1 MTMRAYDFSPLFRYS
16 VGFDR
21 MQRLLDSAL
30 ERSENAPSYPPY
42 NIESVGEN
50 AYRITMAVAGFGEDD
65 LDVTVKENQL
75 TVSGRTDRKEGEVAY
90 LHRGIATRAFDR
102 RFDLADHVK
111 VTGANLANGMLTI
124 SLERQVPEEQKPRKI
139 DIKRGT
145 VDKLVDTAKKFIGA
159 DEAKAA

>member
-1 MTMRAYDFSPLFRYS
+1 MRAYDFSPLFRYS

-30 ERSENAPSYPPY
+30 ERSESAPSYPPY

-50 AYRITMAVAGFGEDD
+50 AYRITMAVAGFGEND

-75 TVSGRTDRKEGEVAY
+75 TVTGQSDRKDEQVSY
-90 LHRGIATRAFDR
+90 LHRGIATRAFER

-111 VTGANLANGMLTI
+111 VTGANIANGMLTI
-124 SLERQVPEEQKPRKI
+124 SLERQIPEEQKPRKI
-139 DIKRGT
+139 EIKRSSVDT
-145 VDKLVDTAKKFIGA
+145 LVDKAKRLIGA

>member
-1 MTMRAYDFSPLFRYS
+1 MRTYDFSPLFRYS

-30 ERSENAPSYPPY
+30 ERSDSAPGYPPY
-42 NIESVGEN
+42 NIETVGEN

-75 TVSGRTDRKEGEVAY
+75 TIAGRNERKDEEVSY
-90 LHRGIATRAFDR
+90 LHRGIANRAFER

-111 VTGANLANGMLTI
+111 VVGANLANGMLTV
-124 SLERQVPEEQKPRKI
+124 SLERKVPEESKPRKVE
-139 DIKRGT
+139 IKRGT
-145 VDKLVDTAKKFIGA
+145 VEKIVDTAKKFIGA
-159 DEAKAA
+159 DDAKAA

>member
-1 MTMRAYDFSPLFRYS
+1 MRAYDFSPLFRYS

-30 ERSENAPSYPPY
+30 ERSESAPSYPPY
-42 NIESVGEN
+42 NIESISEN

-75 TVSGRTDRKEGEVAY
+75 TVTGRSDRKDEQVAY
-90 LHRGIATRAFDR
+90 LHRGIATRAFER

-111 VTGANLANGMLTI
+111 VTGANIANGMLTI

-139 DIKRGT
+139 EIKRSSVDT
-145 VDKLVDTAKKFIGA
+145 LVDKAKRLIGA

>member
-1 MTMRAYDFSPLFRYS
+1 MTMRTYDFSPLFRYS

-30 ERSENAPSYPPY
+30 ERSDSAPGYPPY
-42 NIESVGEN
+42 NIETVGEN

-75 TVSGRTDRKEGEVAY
+75 TIAGRNERKDEEVSY
-90 LHRGIATRAFDR
+90 LHRGIANRAFER

-111 VTGANLANGMLTI
+111 VVGANLANGMLTV
-124 SLERQVPEEQKPRKI
+124 SLERQVPEESKPRKVE
-139 DIKRGT
+139 IKRGT
-145 VDKLVDTAKKFIGA
+145 VDKIVDTAKKFIGA
-159 DEAKAA
+159 DDAKAA

>member
-1 MTMRAYDFSPLFRYS
+1 MRAYDFSPLFRYS

-30 ERSENAPSYPPY
+30 ERSESAPSYPPY

-50 AYRITMAVAGFGEDD
+50 AYRITMAVAGFGEGD

-75 TVSGRTDRKEGEVAY
+75 TVTGRSEHKDEQVSY
-90 LHRGIATRAFDR
+90 LHRGIATRAFER

-111 VTGANLANGMLTI
+111 VTGAHIANGMLTI

-139 DIKRGT
+139 EIKRSSVDT
-145 VDKLVDTAKKFIGA
+145 LVDKAKRLIGA

>member
-1 MTMRAYDFSPLFRYS
+1 MRAYDFSPLFRYS

-30 ERSENAPSYPPY
+30 ERSESAPGYPPY

-50 AYRITMAVAGFGEDD
+50 AYRITMAVAGFGEND

-75 TVSGRTDRKEGEVAY
+75 TVTGRSDRNDEQVSY
-90 LHRGIATRAFDR
+90 LHRGIATRAFER

-111 VTGANLANGMLTI
+111 VTGANIANGMLTI
-124 SLERQVPEEQKPRKI
+124 SLERQIPEEQKPRKI
-139 DIKRGT
+139 EIKRSSVDT
-145 VDKLVDTAKKFIGA
+145 LVDKAKRLIGA

>member
-1 MTMRAYDFSPLFRYS
+1 MRAYDFSPLFRYS

-30 ERSENAPSYPPY
+30 ERSESAPSYPPY
-42 NIESVGEN
+42 NIESVGDN
-50 AYRITMAVAGFGEDD
+50 AYRITMAVAGFGEND

-75 TVSGRTDRKEGEVAY
+75 TVSGRSDRNDEQVSY
-90 LHRGIATRAFDR
+90 LHRGIATRAFER

-111 VTGANLANGMLTI
+111 VTGANIANGMLTI
-124 SLERQVPEEQKPRKI
+124 SLERQIPEEQKPRKI
-139 DIKRGT
+139 EIKRSS
-145 VDKLVDTAKKFIGA
+145 VDTLVEKAKRLIGA

>member
-1 MTMRAYDFSPLFRYS
+1 MTMRTYDFSPLFRYS

-30 ERSENAPSYPPY
+30 ERSDSAPGYPPY
-42 NIESVGEN
+42 TIETVGEN

-75 TVSGRTDRKEGEVAY
+75 TIAGRNERKDEEVSY
-90 LHRGIATRAFDR
+90 LHRGIANRAFER

-111 VTGANLANGMLTI
+111 VVGANLANGMLTV
-124 SLERQVPEEQKPRKI
+124 SLERQVPEESKPRKVE
-139 DIKRGT
+139 IKRGT
-145 VDKLVDTAKKFIGA
+145 VEKIVDTAKKFIGA
-159 DEAKAA
+159 DDAKAA